1 MKNVWKSCKISLVRD
16 KSVIKWLQV
25 VKECVKILLQPLIR
39 RGETLVH
46 WRVQSQHRCRRT
58 AGSCQAKFRKG
69 DLGEIFYVTKGTEQC
84 LFVYSREEWAKFE
97 EKLASLP
104 ITTNPQAGAFMRF
117 FLSGAAE
124 CEVDKL
130 GRINIPAH
138 LREYAHLEKDVKVL
152 GVRSRIEIWD
162 SAGHGANTA
171 RRKSRWIM

>member
-1 MKNVWKSCKISLVRD
+1 MFIGEYSHNIDAKGRM
-16 KSVIKWLQV
+16 
-25 VKECVKILLQPLIR
+25 ILP
-39 RGETLVH
+39 
-46 WRVQSQHRCRRT
+46 
-58 AGSCQAKFRKG
+58 AKFRKG

-162 SAGHGANTA
+162 SADGN
-171 RRKSRWIM
+171 